1 MRKIFII
8 LFAAISLNAFS
19 QLPNNFKIEEDV
31 LSIGTDFSLIGIN
44 GIIEGSVFSLTTDF
58 TLTVNGSVNGKSK
71 QSLFSFGTTITI
83 YDGKNNKIGYIK
95 EELFQSFG
103 MYSKYTI
110 YDKSDVKIA
119 SSTKHE
125 LMVTKFNIIDNKGN
139 VICEISRPAMNFGG
153 DTWNISFS
161 NSNKYDKMLFI
172 FIPCYKTYR
181 DNEK

>member
-1 MRKIFII
+1 MRKLFII
-8 LFAAISLNAFS
+8 LFAFISSNVFS

-44 GIIEGSVFSLTTDF
+44 GLIEGSVFSLTTDF

-103 MYSKYTI
+103 
-110 YDKSDVKIA
+110 
-119 SSTKHE
+119 
-125 LMVTKFNIIDNKGN
+125 G
-139 VICEISRPAMNFGG
+139 R
-153 DTWNISFS
+153 
-161 NSNKYDKMLFI
+161 
-172 FIPCYKTYR
+172 
-181 DNEK
+181 